1 MMINNKMEIEIN
13 QVHLTQF
20 SRYPLYE
27 KWKSLLTK
35 QLKIIQNLVVPKE
48 FQTDIE
54 QCLQYA
60 PSVITRGDAQILNVS
75 APRFAIRAY
84 LDTRKCS
91 WVNLRRLL
99 ELREQVP
106 QEWNTARHTKR
117 RTNLELAPAHLAVG
131 MAPNPRRAIGKSS
144 PIGDCLLRFS
154 NPDYHVIQVDLHEA
168 CGVPRDSREIKLG
181 GTPYV
186 HGIEVIGVCAQAA
199 AFMMTMCLADH
210 AKCVLSLCEI
220 THLAIAE
227 NTDTKFEE
235 FEVRALS
242 PIELVQY
249 FTFPNLGPG
258 LNAFYEI
265 FSRAFYPF
273 HLDQVRW
280 LRESLMS
287 YVNSNIP
294 VTIPIDLNRAD
305 GKGTNVCW
313 IDEEESLYKI
323 HNNPP
328 IETELFGSAAPPTA
342 NVLHTIVVVGVE
354 RPMARRTDPLFL
366 INDPSHLPFLRA
378 SASDLM
384 KYRPY
389 NSDGLLHEPSFVV
402 AVPPA
407 VKIALNTHITNDR
420 QIHWGIRNLSSLL
433 PFSVLFGFLSA
444 QPYSCNAS
452 PSFRLVKIDET
463 NITDWSLQ
471 LNNAPV
477 PVGLVKDLT
486 QWITQDKPGVAWFW
500 LQYSNNFIIA
510 WNAENKGLSFN
521 DVPQTDTALQQWLLK
536 SFYLENGSVKNI

>member
-1 MMINNKMEIEIN
+1 MEIEIN
-13 QVHLTQF
+13 KVQLLQF
-20 SRYPLYE
+20 SRYPHYD
-27 KWKSLLTK
+27 KWKALLTK
-35 QLKIIQNLVVPKE
+35 QLTIIQDLVVPKE

-54 QCLQYA
+54 QSLQYA

-84 LDTRKCS
+84 LDKRKCS

-106 QEWNTARHTKR
+106 QEWNTTRHAKR
-117 RTNLELAPAHLAVG
+117 RETLETAPVSHTNG

-154 NPDYHVIQVDLHEA
+154 NPDYHVIEVDLHEA
-168 CGVPRDSREIKLG
+168 CGVPRDSQEIKLG

-210 AKCVLSLCEI
+210 AQCVLSLCEI

-227 NTDTKFEE
+227 NTDARFEE

-242 PIELVQY
+242 PIELVHY
-249 FTFPNLGPG
+249 FTFPNSGPG

-265 FSRAFYPF
+265 YSRSFYPQ
-273 HLDQVRW
+273 HLDSERW

-294 VTIPIDLNRAD
+294 VTLPIDLNRAD
-305 GKGTNVCW
+305 GRGNNFCLLTA
-313 IDEEESLYKI
+313 EESLYKI

-328 IETELFGSAAPPTA
+328 IETELFGTAAPSTTT
-342 NVLHTIVVVGVE
+342 VLHTIVVVGVE
-354 RPMARRTDPLFL
+354 RPTAQRTDPLFL

-389 NSDGLLHEPSFVV
+389 NTEGLLQEPSFVV

-407 VKIALNTHITNDR
+407 VKIALNTHITNDH
-420 QIHWGIRNLSSLL
+420 QIHWGIRNLSSFL
-433 PFSVLFGFLSA
+433 PFSALFRFLSA
-444 QPYSCNAS
+444 KPYACNAS
-452 PSFRLVKIDET
+452 PAFSLVKIDES
-463 NITDWSLQ
+463 NINDWSLQ
-471 LNNAPV
+471 LNNARV
-477 PVGLVKDLT
+477 ALVLVQALT
-486 QWITQDKPGVAWFW
+486 EWIKQKKPGVAWFW
-500 LQYSNNFIIA
+500 LQYSTDFIIA
-510 WNAENKGLSFN
+510 WNAENQGLNFN
-521 DVPQTDTALQQWLLK
+521 HVPQTDAALQQWLLK
-536 SFYLENGSVKNI
+536 SFYLKDGLVENI